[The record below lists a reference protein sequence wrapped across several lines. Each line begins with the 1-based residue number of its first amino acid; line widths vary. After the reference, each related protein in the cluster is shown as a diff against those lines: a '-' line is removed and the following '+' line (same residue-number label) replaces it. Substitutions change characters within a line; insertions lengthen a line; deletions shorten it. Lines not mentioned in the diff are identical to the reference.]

1 MGQFEDIFMKMHQ
14 KLLILQGTD
23 TGRWEPLGQK
33 GWQGKNNKN
42 PSKKKP
48 EKEWQSKESESEM
61 LIQRNHGE
69 EQRKK
74 LGKC

>member
-33 GWQGKNNKN
+33 GWQGKNNKIQVKN
-42 PSKKKP
+42 LKK
-48 EKEWQSKESESEM
+48 
-61 LIQRNHGE
+61 NDTA
-69 EQRKK
+69 RKVK
-74 LGKC
+74 VKC

>member
-33 GWQGKNNKN
+33 GWQGKNYKIQVKN
-42 PSKKKP
+42 LKKRMTK
-48 EKEWQSKESESEM
+48 Q
-61 LIQRNHGE
+61 
-69 EQRKK
+69 
-74 LGKC
+74 GK

>member
-48 EKEWQSKESESEM
+48 EKE
-61 LIQRNHGE
+61 
-69 EQRKK
+69 
-74 LGKC
+74 

>member
-33 GWQGKNNKN
+33 GWQGKNNK
-42 PSKKKP
+42 
-48 EKEWQSKESESEM
+48 
-61 LIQRNHGE
+61 IQVMITE
-69 EQRKK
+69 EGFCANS
-74 LGKC
+74 LT